1 MVMRTAS
8 FLVVLAG
15 FWLALSWW
23 LPVDAGVTNT
33 PQFVDVTDRS
43 GLAGFR
49 NVQGGDPNAKPHI
62 LEVMGGG
69 AAFLDYNNDGNLDIL
84 LVRGSSIEKF
94 RKSGGDPVC
103 ALYRGDG
110 KGHFED
116 VTRAAGLTAARGWGM

>member
-1 MVMRTAS
+1 MRKAG
-8 FLVVLAG
+8 FVVVLAG
-15 FWLALSWW
+15 CGLALSWW
-23 LPVDAGVTNT
+23 LRADAGVTST
-33 PQFVDVTDRS
+33 PQFVNVTDRS

-49 NVQGGDPNAKPHI
+49 NVQGGDPNSKPHI

-94 RKSGGDPVC
+94 QQGGGDSVC

-116 VTRAAGLTAARGWGM
+116 